1 MPKLNMKKYI
11 YPIIITALFLVGF
24 SNFALASWYNPFSWF
39 QETIQEIESLNLGAP
54 STELIYQKTIL
65 PITDS
70 AYDLGTTTK
79 AWRNAYIDQ
88 VCLTGDS
95 CQTAWPASLSGGS
108 ANLLTYWTS
117 ATEVGATSSPT
128 VGYITATSTATSTF
142 AGSLAITEA
151 NATST
156 FAGGLDL
163 SDGCFAIDG
172 TCLSSS
178 AGTVTSVAMTV
189 PTGLTI
195 SG

>member
-39 QETIQEIESLNLGAP
+39 QGAIESQNLGAP

-70 AYDLGTTTK
+70 VYDLGTTTK
-79 AWRNAYIDQ
+79 AWRNTYFDQ
-88 VCLTGDS
+88 VCLTDDT
-95 CQTAWPASLSGGS
+95 CRTTWPGLSGGS
-108 ANLLTYWTS
+108 VNALTYWTS
-117 ATEVGATSSPT
+117 ATGVGATSSPT

-142 AGSLAITEA
+142 AGSLAITET

-156 FAGGLDL
+156 FAGGIDL
-163 SDGCFAIDG
+163 SDGCFA
-172 TCLSSS
+172 
-178 AGTVTSVAMTV
+178 
-189 PTGLTI
+189 
-195 SG
+195 